1 GHPRAGPNC
10 ATHQASPCAPR
21 ALACPAARADCRM
34 SVPQIHVEE
43 VGAEEGAG
51 AAAPPDDHLRSL
63 KALTEKLRLETRR
76 PSYLEWQ
83 ARLEE
88 QTWPFPRPAAEP
100 QASLEEGE
108 RGGQEP
114 LLPLRE
120 AGQHPP
126 SARSASQGARPLSTG
141 KLEGFQS
148 IDEAIAWL
156 RKELTEMR
164 LQDQQLARQL
174 MRLRG
179 DINKLKIEHTCR
191 LHRRML
197 NDATYELEERDEL
210 ADLFCD
216 SPLASSFS
224 LSTPLKLIGVTKMN
238 INSRRFSL
246 C

>member
-1 GHPRAGPNC
+1 
-10 ATHQASPCAPR
+10 
-21 ALACPAARADCRM
+21 M
-34 SVPQIHVEE
+34 SVPQIQIEE
-43 VGAEEGAG
+43 VGGEEGTEG
-51 AAAPPDDHLRSL
+51 AALPADDHLRSL

-83 ARLEE
+83 AKLEE
-88 QTWPFPRPAAEP
+88 QTWTFPKPAAQQEANPEKRQCGEENSLPPGEP
-100 QASLEEGE
+100 RQPPPPNGRPS
-108 RGGQEP
+108 GGPGP
-114 LLPLRE
+114 LTT
-120 AGQHPP
+120 
-126 SARSASQGARPLSTG
+126 S
-141 KLEGFQS
+141 KLEGFES
-148 IDEAIAWL
+148 IDAAITWL

-164 LQDQQLARQL
+164 LQDQHLARQL
-174 MRLRG
+174 MRLRS
-179 DINKLKIEHTCR
+179 DINKLKIEQTCH

-210 ADLFCD
+210 SDLFCD

>member
-1 GHPRAGPNC
+1 
-10 ATHQASPCAPR
+10 
-21 ALACPAARADCRM
+21 M
-34 SVPQIHVEE
+34 SVPQIQVEE
-43 VGAEEGAG
+43 VDGAEEPVGAT
-51 AAAPPDDHLRSL
+51 PPDDHLRSL

-88 QTWPFPRPAAEP
+88 QTWPFPRPAVE
-100 QASLEEGE
+100 QEASMEQGAP
-108 RGGQEP
+108 RK
-114 LLPLRE
+114 
-120 AGQHPP
+120 HPP
-126 SARSASQGARPLSTG
+126 PAGSASQGAGPLPTG

-148 IDEAIAWL
+148 IDEALTWL
-156 RKELTEMR
+156 RKELMEMR

-179 DINKLKIEHTCR
+179 DINKLKIEQTCR

-210 ADLFCD
+210 SDLFCD

>member
-1 GHPRAGPNC
+1 MDVWVWFPLGFGKGVQFVSTGGSRPGRRTDGALGPWALSDPGRERQAGIAVKGSRLRARPSPGNRPDATQGKKKSFPKGAAPRIHRSSERRGGSAELRPGRSRAARTRPGGGSGDPGESPAGP
-10 ATHQASPCAPR
+10 
-21 ALACPAARADCRM
+21 L
-34 SVPQIHVEE
+34 
-43 VGAEEGAG
+43 
-51 AAAPPDDHLRSL
+51 
-63 KALTEKLRLETRR
+63 
-76 PSYLEWQ
+76 
-83 ARLEE
+83 
-88 QTWPFPRPAAEP
+88 
-100 QASLEEGE
+100 
-108 RGGQEP
+108 
-114 LLPLRE
+114 
-120 AGQHPP
+120 
-126 SARSASQGARPLSTG
+126 GAR
-141 KLEGFQS
+141 K
-148 IDEAIAWL
+148 
-156 RKELTEMR
+156 TEMR

-174 MRLRG
+174 MRLRS

>member
-1 GHPRAGPNC
+1 
-10 ATHQASPCAPR
+10 
-21 ALACPAARADCRM
+21 M
-34 SVPQIHVEE
+34 SVPQIQIEE
-43 VGAEEGAG
+43 VAGEEGPAG
-51 AAAPPDDHLRSL
+51 ADVPADDHLRSL

-83 ARLEE
+83 AKLEE
-88 QTWPFPRPAAEP
+88 QTWTFPRPAVQQESSPEQPPCGEESSLP
-100 QASLEEGE
+100 Q
-108 RGGQEP
+108 
-114 LLPLRE
+114 RE
-120 AGQHPP
+120 ARPQPPPDGRAGQG
-126 SARSASQGARPLSTG
+126 QGPLATS
-141 KLEGFQS
+141 KLNGFES
-148 IDEAIAWL
+148 IDAAIAWL

-174 MRLRG
+174 MRLRS
-179 DINKLKIEHTCR
+179 DINKLKIEQTCH

-210 ADLFCD
+210 SDLICD
-216 SPLASSFS
+216 SPLTSYFG

>member
-1 GHPRAGPNC
+1 
-10 ATHQASPCAPR
+10 
-21 ALACPAARADCRM
+21 M
-34 SVPQIHVEE
+34 SIPWIQVEE
-43 VGAEEGAG
+43 VASEEEGAG
-51 AAAPPDDHLRSL
+51 AASVQPPDDHLRSL

-88 QTWPFPRPAAEP
+88 QVWSGPRTLAL
-100 QASLEEGE
+100 QGKREEG
-108 RGGQEP
+108 GL
-114 LLPLRE
+114 LLPPRE
-120 AGQHPP
+120 SRPCPSLNGSDGHHPGLQMAGRLH
-126 SARSASQGARPLSTG
+126 
-141 KLEGFQS
+141 GFES
-148 IDEAIAWL
+148 VDEALAWL

-174 MRLRG
+174 MRLRS
-179 DINKLKIEHTCR
+179 DIHQLKIEQTCN

-197 NDATYELEERDEL
+197 NDATFEMEERDEL
-210 ADLFCD
+210 SDLLCD
-216 SPLASSFS
+216 SPLAPSFS

>member
-1 GHPRAGPNC
+1 
-10 ATHQASPCAPR
+10 
-21 ALACPAARADCRM
+21 M
-34 SVPQIHVEE
+34 SVPQIQVEE
-43 VGAEEGAG
+43 VAGGEEGPAG
-51 AAAPPDDHLRSL
+51 TTPPPDDHLRSL

-100 QASLEEGE
+100 RGSAEEEPSL
-108 RGGQEP
+108 
-114 LLPLRE
+114 LRTR
-120 AGQHPP
+120 ALRPHPP
-126 SARSASQGARPLSTG
+126 PNGRANQDDGPPPTG
-141 KLEGFQS
+141 KLEGFES

-156 RKELTEMR
+156 RKELMEMR

-174 MRLRG
+174 MRLRS
-179 DINKLKIEHTCR
+179 DIHKLKIEQTCD

-210 ADLFCD
+210 SDLFCD
-216 SPLASSFS
+216 APLASSFS
-224 LSTPLKLIGVTKMN
+224 LSAPLKLIGVTKMN